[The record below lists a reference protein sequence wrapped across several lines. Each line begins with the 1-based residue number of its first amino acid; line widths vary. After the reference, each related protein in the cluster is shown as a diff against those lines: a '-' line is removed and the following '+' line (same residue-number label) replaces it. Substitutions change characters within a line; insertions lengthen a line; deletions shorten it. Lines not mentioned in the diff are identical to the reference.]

1 MPMRDQILII
11 DDEPNLRTILHET
24 LTRQGYDVLSFA
36 GWDEAKPAL
45 QTESID
51 VVITDLQ
58 MPDASGMD
66 VLAYCKR
73 YAPDLPVILITAYGT
88 IERAVAAMREGAFDF
103 VLKPFQN
110 EELFRI
116 LRKASESRIRRNREP
131 GSGLMGKSGAEWM
144 SASGVGPVP
153 IPLFGKSPEAAS
165 LRAEVERASR
175 SEAPVL
181 MTGPAGTGARSLAH
195 EIHRKSVRAREPF
208 LQLNC
213 AAVPAVFQPTE
224 LFGVE
229 KGAGPMHWFSKPGAL
244 ELAQTGTLFLEE
256 VDALSVEAQNQ
267 LFTALE
273 NESFVRV
280 GGVRGIPAG
289 ARIIAT
295 SVRDVGVL
303 ARDGAFHVELFY
315 KLSALPVLLKP
326 LKDRKDDLRTDF
338 IPYFLERA
346 SCKRGIPA
354 VACSEDAMSWL
365 LAQEWPG
372 NLGELER
379 AIQQAVGRCEGGV
392 IERTDFRE
400 GR

>member
-1 MPMRDQILII
+1 MRDQILII
-11 DDEPNLRTILHET
+11 DDEPNLRRILHET
-24 LTRQGYDVLSFA
+24 LTRQGYDVHSFA
-36 GWDEAKPAL
+36 GFEEAKPAL

-58 MPDASGMD
+58 MPGASGME
-66 VLAYCKR
+66 VLSYCKR

-88 IERAVAAMREGAFDF
+88 IERAVSAMREGAFDF

-116 LRKASESRIRRNREP
+116 LRKATESRIRRNREP
-131 GSGLMGKSGAEWM
+131 GIELM
-144 SASGVGPVP
+144 SAAGVGPVP

-165 LRAEVERASR
+165 LRAQVERASR
-175 SEAPVL
+175 SDAPVL
-181 MTGPAGTGARSLAH
+181 MTGAIGTGTQSLAH

-213 AAVPAVFQPTE
+213 GAVPAVFQPTE

-256 VDALSVEAQNQ
+256 IDALSVEAQNQ

-280 GGVRGIPAG
+280 GGVRTIPAG
-289 ARIIAT
+289 ARILAV
-295 SVRDVGVL
+295 SSRDLGAL

-315 KLSALPVLLKP
+315 KLSALTVLVKP
-326 LKDRKDDLRTDF
+326 LTDRKDDLRSDF

-346 SCKRGIPA
+346 SRKRGIPA
-354 VACSEDAMSWL
+354 VSCSEQAMSWL
-365 LAQEWPG
+365 LAQEWSG

-392 IERTDFRE
+392 LELGDFR
-400 GR
+400 